1 MEHGDFMWTIQQPF
15 IVKTDSSAVTV
26 GAVLKQESHLDKN
39 HPTLKLSAKK
49 KDEDWA
55 LLKRL

>member
-49 KDEDWA
+49 KDED
-55 LLKRL
+55 